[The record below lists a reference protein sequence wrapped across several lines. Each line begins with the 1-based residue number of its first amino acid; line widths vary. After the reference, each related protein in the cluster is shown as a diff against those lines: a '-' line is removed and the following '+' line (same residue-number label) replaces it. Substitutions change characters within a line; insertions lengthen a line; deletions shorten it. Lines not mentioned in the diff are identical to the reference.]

1 MAREQTVNKLTFW
14 YNIRSELPPRPEDP
28 TVLGKRLLNTL
39 DALSRIDPNVFHDW
53 QVMKYPAAASLP
65 LEAAR
70 PRIASIIENAVYRD
84 DLRQPQPEYG
94 YTAGAL
100 VINTDKSRNISLR
113 IKTGGTT
120 KGDSSL
126 ETGDWKVFPDPA
138 IVTYPLFKAALLAL
152 NANWPSIWACAYA
165 FRSNTVSV
173 PVSYPGG
180 VQGSRLEDLPMIPS
194 DPTFRDSIFHVPWIA
209 YLSAPL
215 AAGVTLPR
223 EIITERAQDGGLLM
237 IATTER
243 LDPENPDHLRRA
255 RLILETM
262 LARTGYSTYAT

>member
-1 MAREQTVNKLTFW
+1 MSKLAFR
-14 YNIRSELPPRPEDP
+14 YNIRSALPPLSEDP
-28 TVLGKRLLNTL
+28 AALGARLLNTL

-53 QVMKYPAAASLP
+53 QVMRYPAAASLP

-70 PRIASIIENAVYRD
+70 PRITSIIETAVYRN
-84 DLRQPQPEYG
+84 DLHQPRPQYG

-100 VINTDKSRNISLR
+100 VINADKSRNVNLR
-113 IKTGGTT
+113 IDTGGT
-120 KGDSSL
+120 KQGDTSL
-126 ETGDWKVFPDPA
+126 ETGEWNVFPDPA
-138 IVTYPLFKAALLAL
+138 IVSYPLFKAALLAL
-152 NANWPSIWACAYA
+152 NANWPPIWACAYA
-165 FRSNTVSV
+165 FRLNTVRV
-173 PVSYPGG
+173 PIIYPNGAR
-180 VQGSRLEDLPMIPS
+180 GSQSKDLPMIPS
-194 DPTFRDSIFHVPWIA
+194 DPTFQDSIFHVPWIA

-215 AAGVTLPR
+215 ATGVTPPR
-223 EIITERAQDGGLLM
+223 EITIERVPDGGLLM